1 MTSAVFVSFAFLLS
15 KISMFVFSKVKQIN
29 KAEEVLSS
37 KAVQNP
43 CSEKRKALKRKRN
56 PTAIKEDNSEEYSVP
71 EAKRCCERRK
81 KETLDACKV
90 IHGGDSMNKQP
101 VLDGI
106 WLTELLDSDISLN

>member
-56 PTAIKEDNSEEYSVP
+56 PTAIKEDNSEGKSHIHDQIC
-71 EAKRCCERRK
+71 KKTCCRY
-81 KETLDACKV
+81 
-90 IHGGDSMNKQP
+90 
-101 VLDGI
+101 
-106 WLTELLDSDISLN
+106 ISH